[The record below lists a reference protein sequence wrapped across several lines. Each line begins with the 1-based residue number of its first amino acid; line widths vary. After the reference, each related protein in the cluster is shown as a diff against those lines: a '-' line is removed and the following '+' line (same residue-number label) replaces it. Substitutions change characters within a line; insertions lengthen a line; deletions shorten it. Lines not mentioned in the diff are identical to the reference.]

1 VRFIASGK
9 MELHANIIADE
20 DITDEDIANEDIADE
35 DIARRVVELLRGRRV
50 EEMGVGTVG

>member
-1 VRFIASGK
+1 MRFIASGK
-9 MELHANIIADE
+9 MELHANVIAD
-20 DITDEDIANEDIADE
+20 EDIADE